1 MIQEINRRLLEVD
14 HLNSQKLAMN
24 EQLVRQIQFVR
35 DLQAA
40 VGKVENGNISEVVDK
55 EMERDFRQVKTEN
68 LELKQQLQDH

>member
-1 MIQEINRRLLEVD
+1 
-14 HLNSQKLAMN
+14 MN